1 MHNIQT
7 PQSNIAAEL
16 KSLTLE
22 ALSTKYPPDTWARA
36 YTDGSAE
43 EAVKNGGSGVYVR
56 FPDVKTISKS
66 VATGNLSTNFR
77 AEACAL
83 LLAAQTFSQEDTL
96 PTNTVFLTD
105 CKSILQ
111 SLQAP
116 GGEEILTDIRQELN
130 LLKQITAVVLQWIP
144 PHCGIGGNEEADRL
158 YKTGSKLEQP
168 AHPSLLNTTT
178 EEIPAAVRGLLWCV
192 ASSRHSSVSSL

>member
-1 MHNIQT
+1 MF
-7 PQSNIAAEL
+7 QS
-16 KSLTLE
+16 TG
-22 ALSTKYPPDTWARA
+22 LSTRSFSSARGLEHLARLECMFPLCGTWTRA

-43 EAVKNGGSGVYVR
+43 EAVKNAGSGVYIR
-56 FPDVKTISKS
+56 FLDGKTTRKS
-66 VATGNLSTNFR
+66 VAIGTLSTNFR

-116 GGEEILTDIRQELN
+116 GGEEILRDIRQELN
-130 LLKQITAVVLQWIP
+130 LLKQRTAVVLQWIP
-144 PHCGIGGNEEADRL
+144 SHCGIGGNEKADRL
-158 YKTGSKLEQP
+158 SKAGSKLEQQADPVSYSEEKLWRP
-168 AHPSLLNTTT
+168 AGSLRWTADYNVLT
-178 EEIPAAVRGLLWCV
+178 GLKI
-192 ASSRHSSVSSL
+192 

>member
-1 MHNIQT
+1 MLNI
-7 PQSNIAAEL
+7 PGVESKECHIAAEL

-22 ALSTKYPPDTWARA
+22 AQSTKYPPDTWATA

-43 EAVKNGGSGVYVR
+43 EPVKNGGSGVYIR
-56 FPDVKTISKS
+56 LPDGRTISKS
-66 VATGNLSTNFR
+66 VAIGTLSTNFR
-77 AEACAL
+77 AEACGL

-116 GGEEILTDIRQELN
+116 GREEILRDIRQELN
-130 LLKQITAVVLQWIP
+130 LVKQGTAVVLQWIP
-144 PHCGIGGNEEADRL
+144 SHCGIGG
-158 YKTGSKLEQP
+158 Q
-168 AHPSLLNTTT
+168 
-178 EEIPAAVRGLLWCV
+178 
-192 ASSRHSSVSSL
+192 